1 MQIIVINQKAFKYE
15 DDVLTPLDDGAY
27 KVKKESEV
35 RTLAQNRAM
44 HLYFTELANALNDAG
59 YDIPTVIK
67 AGVSITPFVVKE
79 FLWKPIQKAVLGKKS
94 TTSLQTK
101 EVTLVYENLNRIV
114 GEKFGVSVSFPS
126 VDELILKQY

>member
-1 MQIIVINQKAFKYE
+1 MQIIIIKQKAFKYE
-15 DDVLTPLDDGAY
+15 NDVLTPLSDGVY
-27 KVKKESEV
+27 TVDRESDL

-44 HLYFTELANALNDAG
+44 HLYFTKLSKALNDAG

-79 FLWKPIQKAVLGKKS
+79 FLWKPIQKAILDKKS
-94 TTSLQTK
+94 TTSLKTK

-114 GEKFGVSVSFPS
+114 GEKFGVNVSFPS
-126 VDELILKQY
+126 VDVMITKQY